1 MANKLV
7 FNGFTDETFEF
18 FMAIR
23 FNNNRMFFQSN
34 HDWYMRAVRE
44 PCLAL
49 ADALADVV
57 EKMDPDLDRRPNK
70 ALSRIN
76 RDIRYTRDK
85 SPYRDFLWLAFRRS
99 GEERK
104 TTLGVYVDVRDTAV
118 SYGMGVYMENRSL
131 MNAVRA
137 YIEKSPA
144 VFLEAYLPVKDE
156 FTLFVEP
163 NRRIKAP
170 EGMPEALI
178 PWYTAKNFYLEKE
191 ITDYD
196 LICSSELVKEIEEGY
211 MRLKPLYEIIRT
223 LQPEA
228 C

>member
-1 MANKLV
+1 MA
-7 FNGFTDETFEF
+7 FTGFSKETFEF

-34 HDWYMRAVRE
+34 HDWYMNSVRE

-49 ADALADVV
+49 GMALSDVV

-85 SPYRDFLWLAFRRS
+85 SPYRDFLWLAFRRP

-104 TTLGVYVDVRDTAV
+104 TTLGVFVDVRDTVV
-118 SYGMGVYMENRSL
+118 SYGMGVYMENKEL
-131 MNAVRA
+131 MNSVRA
-137 YIEKSPA
+137 YIEKAPLE
-144 VFLEAYLPVKDE
+144 FMEAYLSVAHE
-156 FTLFVEP
+156 FTLYVEP
-163 NRRIKAP
+163 NKRIKVP
-170 EGMPEALI
+170 EGIPDVLV

-191 ITDYD
+191 ITDFD
-196 LICSSELVKEIEEGY
+196 LICSPDLVKEIEEGY
-211 MRLKPLYEIIRT
+211 LRLKPLYEIIRV
-223 LQPEA
+223 LQPDL